1 MTEKEYL
8 YSEIF
13 KSIQGEGTYTGVHT
27 LWLRFFM
34 CNLQCNG
41 FGQLDPKIQPIMNFL
56 TKILM
61 LAILKKLRIY
71 LYGTKAVTVHIHG
84 QKNLNI

>member
-1 MTEKEYL
+1 MSDKEYL

-27 LWLRFFM
+27 IWLRFFM

-41 FGQLDPKIQPIMNFL
+41 FGQLDPKDPNSFEFPYKNFDISNIKKVEDLPIWD
-56 TKILM
+56 KGCDSS
-61 LAILKKLRIY
+61 Y
-71 LYGTKAVTVHIHG
+71 S
-84 QKNLNI
+84 

>member
-1 MTEKEYL
+1 MPDKEYL

-41 FGQLDPKIQPIMNFL
+41 FGQQDPKIL
-56 TKILM
+56 
-61 LAILKKLRIY
+61 
-71 LYGTKAVTVHIHG
+71 
-84 QKNLNI
+84 